1 MQDFVQ
7 AFRQTVTNTQQRLLA
22 LSERQSEAR
31 PGPGEWSAKEVLG
44 HLVDSAANN
53 HRRFVEAQAKDDLVF
68 PSYDQL
74 HWVTA
79 QQYQQAVWTD
89 LVALWK
95 AYNIHLAHVIAAI
108 PHDVLIQ
115 PRTENSFERLA
126 RQAASE
132 GKPVTLEYLIRDYYE
147 HMKMHLEQLFAAC
160 GNSR

>member
-7 AFRQTVTNTQQRLLA
+7 DFRQTIESAEKRLLA
-22 LSERQSEAR
+22 VSEHQSEAR

-79 QQYQQAVWTD
+79 QRYQQAVWAD

-95 AYNIHLAHVIAAI
+95 AYNIHLAHVIASI
-108 PHDVLIQ
+108 PRDVLTQ
-115 PRTENSFERLA
+115 PRTENSFERIA

-160 GNSR
+160 DR